1 MRFKDIEGNEQV
13 KKQLANAVKTNRI
26 PHAQMFCGPKGS
38 AKLALA
44 LAYTQYL
51 FCENVS
57 SNLLGDVAEDSCG
70 QCASCQKVAKLIHP
84 DVHFSYP
91 IYASKERHKYVSTDY
106 ILDWRKA
113 LNSNVYMNS
122 LEWQEQMGADSKKL
136 NIPAL
141 ECREIRKKLSLKAFE
156 GKKKVLIMWLPEYLN
171 KMGNILLKLIEE
183 PPADTVI
190 ILVAENLDEILTTI
204 KSRVQQIIVK
214 RFTNANIEH
223 HLIKLG
229 CDEAKALNIAK
240 GCDGNLNVALRL
252 MGEENNDY
260 EQLLVTWLD
269 ACLDKNITGLVNFSQ
284 KIAAASIGREGRKSF
299 ITYVLHFVR
308 LVMTMRNNEGDVLSK
323 NELTLLNRM
332 QLNLQIEQYEQV
344 NELLNDAH
352 YSIERNAN
360 AKLLF
365 LNLGIQLSNVLNN
378 QTANARKLSGAVS
391 K

>member
-1 MRFKDIEGNEQV
+1 
-13 KKQLANAVKTNRI
+13 L
-26 PHAQMFCGPKGS
+26 
-38 AKLALA
+38 
-44 LAYTQYL
+44 
-51 FCENVS
+51 
-57 SNLLGDVAEDSCG
+57 
-70 QCASCQKVAKLIHP
+70 
-84 DVHFSYP
+84 
-91 IYASKERHKYVSTDY
+91 SKE
-106 ILDWRKA
+106 
-113 LNSNVYMNS
+113 
-122 LEWQEQMGADSKKL
+122 
-136 NIPAL
+136 
-141 ECREIRKKLSLKAFE
+141 
-156 GKKKVLIMWLPEYLN
+156 
-171 KMGNILLKLIEE
+171 GNILLKLIEE
-183 PPADTVI
+183 PPDDTVI

-214 RFTNANIEH
+214 RFTNSNIEN

-229 CDEAKALNIAK
+229 CEEAKAINISK